1 MAKKDR
7 LPWFPFFPKD
17 WLDVK
22 VLTMTLEEQGAY
34 IRILAHMWADSKD
47 QCSITND
54 HQALAR
60 LLGITAK
67 KMKKFFE
74 KWQAPEI
81 NLFNESGK
89 NRYTSNKLLEIKN
102 SASKLSKARS
112 IAGVSGSKK
121 RWKND
126 SKAIAKPC
134 QTDSKAIAKP
144 ITKNSYNTIHNTDI
158 RIREEEEGKEGI
170 PTHLIKM
177 VELARKAK
185 IPNRLATLIN
195 YLDAWIVRVGET
207 KVEDILKLE
216 EARGLNIIQLEDQ
229 FFSQKVSRSE
239 PSDISAM
246 IENALKKPIT
256 GS

>member
-7 LPWFPFFPKD
+7 LPWFPFYPKD

-60 LLGITAK
+60 LLGITSK

-74 KWQAPEI
+74 KWQAPET
-81 NLFNESGK
+81 NLFTESEK

-121 RWKND
+121 RWKKD
-126 SKAIAKPC
+126 SKPIAKPC

-144 ITKNSYNTIHNTDI
+144 ITKNSYNTIHNTHN

-185 IPNRLATLIN
+185 IPNRLPTLIN

-207 KVEDILKLE
+207 EVQDILGLDEIK
-216 EARGLNIIQLEDQ
+216 GLNIIQLEDQ
-229 FFSQKVSRSE
+229 YFSQKVKAE

-246 IENALKKPIT
+246 IQDALKKPIT